1 MNNKEEAKIRIEKLK
16 KEINRYRYA
25 YHALNK
31 SIISD
36 EALDSLKKE
45 LSDLEK
51 QYPEFITS
59 DSPTQRVEGKPL
71 KKFKKVEHKV
81 PMLSLNDAFSEKD
94 VSDWHERIKK
104 LLPPSAKIDFYCE
117 HKFDG
122 LAVALEYQ
130 EGMLIVGSTR
140 GDGKI
145 GEDITQ
151 NLKTIEAIPLRLID
165 PQDIREGLLKMGL
178 NETAEFFDQNFPH
191 HLEVRGEVLLRK
203 KDFQKINEERK
214 KQGLPPYANP
224 RNVAAGSVRQLDPK
238 ITASRN
244 LDFYAYE
251 LVTDLGQT
259 THEQEHL
266 ILKILG
272 FKTHAENQ
280 RVESLEE
287 IFAIHKK
294 IQEKRNILPY
304 EIDGVVIIVNNNKYF
319 EELGV
324 VGKAPRGAI
333 AYKFSPSEATTRV
346 KDIII
351 GVGRTGNLTPVA
363 ILEPVQIKGVTI
375 TRATLHNKEEI
386 KRLGLK
392 IGDTVIVSRA
402 GDVIPQIT
410 KVLPQ
415 LRVGKE
421 KNFEMP
427 KKCPVCGAFTEQ
439 DKGGIII
446 RCPNKNCPARSQEN
460 LYHFVGK
467 GTFDMKGVGPKLV
480 DRLLD
485 EGLIQDASDLFDL
498 EEGDIASLERYGEK
512 SSQNIIAAIQSRKE
526 ISFNR
531 FLFAL
536 GITHVGE
543 ETALVLAKYFQQKL
557 FALTQASK
565 STEKSKV
572 ISSPLSLRVQPFLQ
586 KGLDEAISIQDLI
599 KLTSELTPEDF
610 EKIPMIGPVIGKAI
624 SDWFRD
630 KKNIAFL
637 KKLEKKGIKL
647 LPLKIAEKQGNL
659 KGLNFVITGVL
670 DSMSREEAKAKII
683 SQGGKVQEAVS
694 SKTNYV
700 VRGRNPGSKYEK
712 AKELGIKIISEK
724 EFLKML

>member
-1 MNNKEEAKIRIEKLK
+1 MNKEEAKIRIEKLK
-16 KEINRYRYA
+16 KEINKYRYA
-25 YHALNK
+25 YHVLSQ

-45 LSDLEK
+45 LFDLEK
-51 QYPEFITS
+51 QYPEFITP
-59 DSPTQRVEGKPL
+59 DSPTQRVGGKPL
-71 KKFKKVEHKV
+71 KKFKKVEHKT

-94 VSDWHERIKK
+94 VSDWYIRIKK
-104 LLPPSAKIDFYCE
+104 LLFENNKIDGRQGGTVNPERSRRIDFYCE

-122 LAVALEYQ
+122 LAVSLEYKK
-130 EGMLIVGSTR
+130 GVLSVGSTR

-151 NLKTIEAIPLRLID
+151 NLKTIEAIPLRLMD
-165 PQDIREGLLKMGL
+165 PQDIREDLLKRGL
-178 NETAEFFDQNFPH
+178 NETAKFFDKNPLQDV
-191 HLEVRGEVLLRK
+191 EVRGEVLLGK

-214 KQGLPPYANP
+214 RQGLPLYANP

-280 RVESLEE
+280 RAETLEE
-287 IFAIHKK
+287 IFAIHQK
-294 IQEKRNILPY
+294 IQKKRTALPY
-304 EIDGVVIIVNNNKYF
+304 EIDGMVIIVNNNKYF
-319 EELGV
+319 QDLDV

-363 ILEPVQIKGVTI
+363 VLEPVQIKGVTI

-410 KVLPQ
+410 KVLPE
-415 LRVGKE
+415 LRGGKE

-427 KKCPVCGAFTEQ
+427 KKCPVCLSLTEQ
-439 DKGGIII
+439 DKGGIIV
-446 RCPNKNCPARSQEN
+446 RCPNKNCPARSQEK
-460 LYHFVGK
+460 LYHFIGK
-467 GTFDMKGVGPKLV
+467 GAFDMKGVGPKLV
-480 DRLLD
+480 NRLLD

-498 EEGDIASLERYGEK
+498 EEGDIAPLERYGEK
-512 SSQNIIAAIQSRKE
+512 SSQNIITAIQSSKK

-543 ETALVLAKYFQQKL
+543 ETALILAKYFQKKIRQ
-557 FALTQASK
+557 
-565 STEKSKV
+565 
-572 ISSPLSLRVQPFLQ
+572 ILSLREVSVAS
-586 KGLDEAISIQDLI
+586 DETISIQNLI
-599 KLTSELTPEDF
+599 KIASQLSPKDF
-610 EKIPMIGPVIGKAI
+610 EKIPMIGPIIGKAI
-624 SDWFRD
+624 DDWFSD

-637 KKLEKKGIKL
+637 KKLDKKGIKL
-647 LPLKIAEKQGNL
+647 LPVKIEESQGKL
-659 KGLNFVITGVL
+659 KGLNFVITGAL
-670 DSMSREEAKAKII
+670 STMSREEAKAKII
-683 SQGGKVQEAVS
+683 SQGGKIQEAIS
-694 SKTNYV
+694 SKTDFV
-700 VRGRNPGSKYEK
+700 IKGEKPGSKYEK
-712 AKELGIKIISEK
+712 AKKLGIKIIDER
-724 EFLKML
+724 EFLKMI